1 MIDTNTKHHRVHAAC
16 TEYNASHRL
25 KNNYM
30 ISKKIKNM
38 ALITKIAKKHNITE
52 NYLMSVLGYKSKM

>member
-1 MIDTNTKHHRVHAAC
+1 MIDTNTRQHRVHAAC
-16 TEYNASHRL
+16 KEYNASHRL

-38 ALITKIAKKHNITE
+38 ELITKIAKKHNITE